1 MTTILRTIP
10 RRGRSAAPP
19 PTAQLRD
26 LRARAELRAIRA
38 APERILAWLVLRA
51 EGEPPGVTLD
61 RSWTAVAA
69 EIGLTREALYRALSR
84 LEAQGRISRAAGR
97 VTLGR

>member
-51 EGEPPGVTLD
+51 EGAPPGVTLD

-69 EIGLTREALYRALSR
+69 EIGLTRE
-84 LEAQGRISRAAGR
+84 
-97 VTLGR
+97 TL